1 MRLRPRL
8 VLGMLLTALPLAGG
22 AWWVHAHLA
31 RQRMDDA
38 LREFGYATMEN
49 GGRTRC
55 EADPARFVVDTRRA
69 PPPPRDDG
77 PPQDRPPRQGP
88 PGPGPGGPGPGGP
101 GGPRGD
107 GRRGPPPPRRGR
119 GGDASPD
126 QRATRLW
133 AYDASFVSRNPLA
146 PPFPPELADALDGG
160 EQLASRPHRN
170 PEGDG
175 RQVALRMPWQGT
187 PCDVVLVERAF
198 PDETFAGPFLLG
210 AIGVLALGLLAVVW
224 LTAGPLVVRLRRLAR
239 GVAQSAHGG
248 FLEPVPAP
256 GDDEITDVAKAFNQ
270 AAAANRAHVEQLA
283 AREATLR
290 DFVANTTHDVM
301 VPLSVLQGHLGTLRR
316 HALKHEAAD
325 PTVLDGAMGEAQH
338 LASLLHNLGA
348 LAKLEAG
355 DVHLDLRP
363 VDLVALIERVV
374 ARHGSVAASHGVVLE
389 HGVPPEPL
397 LVAGDV
403 TLLEQLVGNVVH
415 NAVRYQNEGGHVAV
429 VVTREGAKGDRF
441 RLVVEDDGPGIA
453 PEDLPHAFERSWRG
467 TQARTRRPGGAGL
480 GLSIAKE
487 VADRHGFELALA
499 PRDGGGLV
507 VTLTGSARTS

>member
-22 AWWVHAHLA
+22 AWWLHAHLA
-31 RQRMDDA
+31 RRHMDDA

-55 EADPARFVVDTRRA
+55 EEDPERFVVDTRRP
-69 PPPPRDDG
+69 PPPPREERG
-77 PPQDRPPRQGP
+77 PPRP
-88 PGPGPGGPGPGGP
+88 
-101 GGPRGD
+101 
-107 GRRGPPPPRRGR
+107 GRRGPPPPRRPR
-119 GGDASPD
+119 GNDGPPD

-133 AYDASFVSRNPLA
+133 AYDATYRSLNPRS
-146 PPFPPELADALDGG
+146 PPFPPELAEALDAG
-160 EQLASRPHRN
+160 EQLASRRHTN
-170 PEGDG
+170 PDGEG

-198 PDETFAGPFLLG
+198 PDESFAGPLLLG
-210 AIGVLALGLLAVVW
+210 AIGALALGLLVVVW
-224 LTAGPLVVRLRRLAR
+224 VTAGPLVVRLRRLAR
-239 GVAQSAHGG
+239 GVAQSATTG
-248 FLEPVPAP
+248 FLEPVPAT
-256 GDDEITDVAKAFNQ
+256 GSDEIADVANAFND

-338 LASLLHNLGA
+338 VASLLHNLGA
-348 LAKLEAG
+348 LAKLESG

-363 VDLVALIERVV
+363 VDLVALVERVV
-374 ARHGSVAASHGVVLE
+374 ARHGSVAASHGVLLE

-397 LVAGDV
+397 EVVGDV

-415 NAVRYQNEGGHVAV
+415 NAVRYQDEGGHVAV
-429 VVTREGAKGDRF
+429 VVGREGPDAQRF
-441 RLVVEDDGPGIA
+441 RLRVEDDGPGI
-453 PEDLPHAFERSWRG
+453 PDDELPRAFERSWRG

-487 VADRHGFELALA
+487 VADRHGFELSLA
-499 PRDGGGLV
+499 ARDGGGLV
-507 VTLTGSARTS
+507 VTLTGPALSS